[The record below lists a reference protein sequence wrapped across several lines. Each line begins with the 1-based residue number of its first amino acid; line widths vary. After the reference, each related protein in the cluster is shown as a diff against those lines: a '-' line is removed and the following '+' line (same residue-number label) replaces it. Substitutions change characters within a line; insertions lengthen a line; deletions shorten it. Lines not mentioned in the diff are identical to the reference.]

1 MEEIDL
7 LDTSWI
13 ESYEDEE
20 KYYTMFYPES
30 NKSIKTNIL
39 YINKEKELEK
49 IKEKKLELSSD
60 NMLKKDDFLK
70 LIKESQKNDDKK
82 YTLMSILV
90 YNLTIE
96 NKELKNFLYNSD
108 NYDFMTK
115 LKYLDDY
122 ELSSTVNCLQDVNNL
137 YIILME
143 EEKKSNNNNTKRV
156 RFNVLQSKT
165 KRRKAK

>member
-20 KYYTMFYPES
+20 KYYTM
-30 NKSIKTNIL
+30 
-39 YINKEKELEK
+39 
-49 IKEKKLELSSD
+49 
-60 NMLKKDDFLK
+60 
-70 LIKESQKNDDKK
+70 LIKDSQKNDDKK

-96 NKELKNFLYNSD
+96 NKELKNFLYNSE

-122 ELSSTVNCLQDVNNL
+122 ELSSTVNCLQGVNNL

-143 EEKKSNNNNTKRV
+143 EEKKNNNNNTKRV

>member
-1 MEEIDL
+1 
-7 LDTSWI
+7 
-13 ESYEDEE
+13 
-20 KYYTMFYPES
+20 
-30 NKSIKTNIL
+30 
-39 YINKEKELEK
+39 
-49 IKEKKLELSSD
+49 
-60 NMLKKDDFLK
+60 
-70 LIKESQKNDDKK
+70 
-82 YTLMSILV
+82 MSILV

-122 ELSSTVNCLQDVNNL
+122 ELSSTVNCLQCVNNL
-137 YIILME
+137 YIVLME
-143 EEKKSNNNNTKRV
+143 EEKKNNNNNTKRV